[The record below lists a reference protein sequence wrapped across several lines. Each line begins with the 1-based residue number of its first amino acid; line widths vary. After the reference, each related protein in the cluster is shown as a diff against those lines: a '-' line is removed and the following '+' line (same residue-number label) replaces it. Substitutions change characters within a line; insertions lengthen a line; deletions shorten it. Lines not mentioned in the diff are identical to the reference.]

1 MLARRESTI
10 RLDQLLFRNGIAPD
24 IETANALVLAGR
36 VNVAGIDD
44 VRSLKSGILL
54 PVDARISLKPG
65 RRYVSRGGLKLDH
78 ALRAFDLDVQ
88 GMVVLDVGASTG
100 GFTDCALKQGAARV
114 YAVDVGRAQLDW
126 NLRNDSRVIVME
138 KVNAKDSFELPEQV
152 DLALIDVSFISLRY
166 VLASVIDHV
175 MPGGTVL
182 ALIKPQ
188 FEAKRHEGGIGGV
201 IRDPQLH
208 VLIIGRVID
217 WVVRNGIRLRGLSVS
232 PITGGKG
239 NMEFFLWINQPKPG

>member
-1 MLARRESTI
+1 MARRESTI
-10 RLDQLLFRNGIAPD
+10 RLDQLLLRNGIATD

-36 VNVAGIDD
+36 INVPGIGD
-44 VRSLKSGILL
+44 VRSLKSGTLL
-54 PVDARISLKPG
+54 PVDARVFLKSG

-100 GFTDCALKQGAARV
+100 GFTDCVLKQGAARV
-114 YAVDVGRAQLDW
+114 YAVDVGRAQLNW
-126 NLRNDSRVIVME
+126 NLRNDNRVIVME

-166 VLASVIDHV
+166 ILASVIDHV
-175 MPGGTVL
+175 MPEGTVL

-188 FEAKRHEGGIGGV
+188 FEAKRHEVGIGGV

-208 VLIIGRVID
+208 ALIIGRVID
-217 WVVRNGIRLRGLSVS
+217 WVVRGGIRLRGLAAS
-232 PITGGKG
+232 PITGERG
-239 NMEFFLWINQPKPG
+239 NMEFFLWIHQPKPG